1 MFNRKSSVFSEL
13 KSASK
18 INIIPTKIV
27 YCYTSM
33 QCNKIVPEVID
44 PMAYPKKAEKDKY
57 VRTNVTM
64 SPELQERLIRYCQKE
79 ERTMS
84 WCIQKALDEWLAK
97 KGE

>member
-1 MFNRKSSVFSEL
+1 MFNRKSISFSEL

-33 QCNKIVPEVID
+33 QCNKIVPGVIC
-44 PMAYPKKAEKDKY
+44 MAYPKKADKDKY

>member
-1 MFNRKSSVFSEL
+1 MVGFKLFNTGL

-18 INIIPTKIV
+18 INIIPTKIA

-33 QCNKIVPEVID
+33 QCNKIVPEVIR
-44 PMAYPKKAEKDKY
+44 MAYPKKADKDKY